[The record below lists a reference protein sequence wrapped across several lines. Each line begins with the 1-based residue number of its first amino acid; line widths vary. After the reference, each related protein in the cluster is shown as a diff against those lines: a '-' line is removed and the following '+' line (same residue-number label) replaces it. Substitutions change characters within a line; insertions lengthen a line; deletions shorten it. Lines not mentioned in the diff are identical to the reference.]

1 MFEGEKNCRHASLSA
16 GDQSKATELLRGL
29 IVTTSS
35 TKRRISCV
43 FKESGSL
50 NQSSGKSLVELVS
63 LLFSRIKGDGI
74 SMLKAGIDIILSCN
88 SDKICWSNLA
98 ATCSLC
104 SWVPQS
110 KLDTRPVLLV
120 NLSRKCSD
128 FRGLSLETGISKVAG
143 PSEDNAEKSGQVGLV
158 HCIEAG
164 SKKVLV
170 GLVPKFCKSSIAK
183 PHGIIVLDVDVDGG
197 GGRSVSWVFRSWSFG
212 VSFIELCWLSRDD
225 DPVSVEYQH

>member
-16 GDQSKATELLRGL
+16 DDQSKVTELLRGL

-35 TKRRISCV
+35 IKRRISCV

-50 NQSSGKSLVELVS
+50 NQSSVKSLVELVS
-63 LLFSRIKGDGI
+63 LLFSSTRDGT
-74 SMLKAGIDIILSCN
+74 SMLKAGIDIILCRSC
-88 SDKICWSNLA
+88 DKICWSKLA

-128 FRGLSLETGISKVAG
+128 FRGLSLETGSKVAG
-143 PSEDNAEKSGQVGLV
+143 VSGAKAEKLGQIGLA

-164 SKKVLV
+164 SRKVSI
-170 GLVPKFCKSSIAK
+170 GLVPKLCKSSRVK
-183 PHGIIVLDVDVDGG
+183 PHGIIVLDAEGG
-197 GGRSVSWVFRSWSFG
+197 GGGSVN
-212 VSFIELCWLSRDD
+212 
-225 DPVSVEYQH
+225 